1 MIKEEG
7 KFKWIEEGKGGH
19 PIILLHGLMGGC
31 DNFGEMVDFI
41 SEKYHVYGLDLKL
54 FKGRLL
60 KVSVKDLSNY
70 LYKFMNQL
78 GIKSAV
84 LIGNSMGGHIALIFA
99 KEHPEMVDGMIL
111 TGSSGLF
118 ENSLGSSFP
127 RRGDKDYIRT
137 KAEEVFYDPK
147 VATNELVDKVFAIAN
162 NRISVLKLLGY
173 AKSAIRHNMANDIP
187 NLKQQTCL
195 IWGSNDKVTPPH
207 VAEEFHKLLPNSEL
221 NWIKKCGHA
230 AMWEHPKK
238 FSEIVLK
245 WLKDHNI

>member
-1 MIKEEG
+1 MIKKEG

-41 SEKYHVYGLDLKL
+41 SEEYHVYGLDLKL

-60 KVSVKDLSNY
+60 KVSVKDLSDY

-127 RRGDKDYIRT
+127 RRGIKTIL
-137 KAEEVFYDPK
+137 E
-147 VATNELVDKVFAIAN
+147 
-162 NRISVLKLLGY
+162 
-173 AKSAIRHNMANDIP
+173 
-187 NLKQQTCL
+187 LKQKRFFMT
-195 IWGSNDKVTPPH
+195 
-207 VAEEFHKLLPNSEL
+207 
-221 NWIKKCGHA
+221 
-230 AMWEHPKK
+230 
-238 FSEIVLK
+238 LK
-245 WLKDHNI
+245 

>member
-41 SEKYHVYGLDLKL
+41 SEEYHVYGLDLKL
-54 FKGRLL
+54 FKGRII
-60 KVSVKDLSNY
+60 KVSVKELSNY

-78 GIKSAV
+78 NIKSAV

-99 KEHPEMVDGMIL
+99 KDHPEMVDGMIL

-147 VATNELVDKVFAIAN
+147 VATDELVDRVFAIAN
-162 NRISVLKLLGY
+162 NRIATLKLLRY

-187 NLKQQTCL
+187 NLQHQTCL
-195 IWGSNDKVTPPH
+195 IWGANDKVTPPH

-221 NWIKKCGHA
+221 NWIPKCGHA
-230 AMWEHPKK
+230 AMWEHPKP

-245 WLKDHNI
+245 WLKNHNI

>member
-7 KFKWIEEGKGGH
+7 KFKWIEEGEGGH

-41 SEKYHVYGLDLKL
+41 SEEYHVYGLDLKL
-54 FKGRLL
+54 FEGKLL
-60 KVSVKDLSNY
+60 KVSVKNLSDY

-78 GIKSAV
+78 ELKSAI

-127 RRGDKDYIRT
+127 RRGDKDYIRMKT
-137 KAEEVFYDPK
+137 EEVFYDPIG
-147 VATNELVDKVFAIAN
+147 ATNELIERVFAIAN
-162 NRISVLKLLGY
+162 NRISVLKLIGY
-173 AKSAIRHNMANDIP
+173 AKSAIRHNMAKDIP
-187 NLKQQTCL
+187 NLKQNTCL
-195 IWGSNDKVTPPH
+195 IWGAEDKVTPPH
-207 VAEEFHKLLPNSEL
+207 VAKEFHKLLPNSEL
-221 NWIKKCGHA
+221 NWIPKCGHA
-230 AMWEHPKK
+230 PMWEHPKP

-245 WLKDHNI
+245 WLKNHNI

>member
-41 SEKYHVYGLDLKL
+41 SEEYHVYGLDLKL
-54 FKGRLL
+54 FEGKLL
-60 KVSVKDLSNY
+60 KVSVKNLSDY

-78 GIKSAV
+78 ELKSAV

-127 RRGDKDYIRT
+127 RRGDKDYIRMKT
-137 KAEEVFYDPK
+137 EEVFYDPK
-147 VATNELVDKVFAIAN
+147 VATNELIERVFAIAN
-162 NRISVLKLLGY
+162 NRISVLKLIGY
-173 AKSAIRHNMANDIP
+173 AKSAIRHNMAKDIP
-187 NLKQQTCL
+187 NLKQKTCL
-195 IWGSNDKVTPPH
+195 IWGAEDKVTPPH
-207 VAEEFHKLLPNSEL
+207 VAKEFHKLLPNSEL
-221 NWIKKCGHA
+221 NWIPKCGHA
-230 AMWEHPKK
+230 PMWEDPKP

-245 WLKDHNI
+245 WLKNHNI